1 MMRPLG
7 LDLPIHR
14 IPMCHPS
21 TPMLQSTAV
30 AITEPRS
37 LPPQSTEA
45 RIAEAKRHLRHA
57 EASLLLIWPNRGETH
72 QHAAEAFAGI
82 RKAMEALS

>member
-14 IPMCHPS
+14 IPMCSPS
-21 TPMLQSTAV
+21 APMLKSTAV
-30 AITEPRS
+30 AVTEPRS
-37 LPPQSTEA
+37 LPPQPTEA
-45 RIAEAKRHLRHA
+45 RIEEAKRHLRQA

-72 QHAAEAFAGI
+72 IHAAEAFGGI
-82 RKAMEALS
+82 SKAMGALS